1 VKKSL
6 VTKVSKKGNTLIDYA
21 CGKGG
26 DFPKWIKA
34 QLSFVFGI
42 DISKD
47 NLENRIDGAC
57 ARFLKYKKTTTSMP
71 YALFVNGN
79 SSSNIR
85 SGAAML
91 NDKAM
96 QITRAVFGEGPK
108 NEEKLGKGVYRQYGV
123 GESGFDISSCQFAIH
138 YMFENKQT
146 FYNFMRNI
154 AECTREGG
162 YFIGTCYDG
171 KTIFNKLRM
180 KQQGESDTI
189 YHNDKK
195 VWSLT
200 KDYDAVSFEDNIT
213 SLGYKI
219 SVYQDSINQTISEYL
234 VNFDF
239 LVETMSNYGFRLL
252 PREDAK
258 KIGLPEGSG
267 LFIEM
272 YNKMMDEI
280 RKFPKT
286 EKEYGMAPTMMDYE
300 KRISFLNRYFVFQKI
315 ATRNVE
321 KLTKSILEQLPDE
334 LEFEEKQTEKA
345 QKVVEKVDKELKPK
359 VRNLKK
365 KILLQGQE
373 GVELNIEDEDKPS
386 KKAVKVEVAKA
397 VEEVEVAKAVEHVL
411 EPTSAEK
418 KKKEKAKKTKKSEE
432 EPTGAEKKK
441 ATRKKKVLIG
451 DINEA

>member
-1 VKKSL
+1 
-6 VTKVSKKGNTLIDYA
+6 
-21 CGKGG
+21 
-26 DFPKWIKA
+26 
-34 QLSFVFGI
+34 
-42 DISKD
+42 
-47 NLENRIDGAC
+47 
-57 ARFLKYKKTTTSMP
+57 
-71 YALFVNGN
+71 
-79 SSSNIR
+79 
-85 SGAAML
+85 
-91 NDKAM
+91 
-96 QITRAVFGEGPK
+96 
-108 NEEKLGKGVYRQYGV
+108 
-123 GESGFDISSCQFAIH
+123 
-138 YMFENKQT
+138 MFENKHT
-146 FYNFMRNI
+146 FYNFMRNV
-154 AECTREGG
+154 AECTKEGG

-180 KQQGESDTI
+180 KQQGEGDII
-189 YHNDKK
+189 YNNDKK
-195 VWSLT
+195 VWSIT

-219 SVYQDSINQTISEYL
+219 SVYQDSINQTIPEYL

-334 LEFEEKQTEKA
+334 IEFEDKQTAIA

-365 KILLQGQE
+365 KLLLQGQE
-373 GVELNIEDEDKPS
+373 GVELNIEDEDKPVS
-386 KKAVKVEVAKA
+386 AAKEVLSAV
-397 VEEVEVAKAVEHVL
+397 HVL
-411 EPTSAEK
+411 EPSPSDSAEK
-418 KKKEKAKKTKKSEE
+418 KKKAK
-432 EPTGAEKKK
+432 
-441 ATRKKKVLIG
+441 R
-451 DINEA
+451 